1 MCAQAAQGD
10 LDAKRTSQAKLVSAG
25 ALCRAPDAPE
35 SLAVAWRQALHR
47 ARGGAEQAWRI

>member
-1 MCAQAAQGD
+1 VCAQAAQGD